1 MSELPKSVHEGSKY
15 ITKKKDCIVPDF
27 SNVSGTYIED
37 ITMRMTFIANRIND
51 LTSQLNVAAVSY
63 MDDIANERECYIRKL
78 KENITDFEAEKRWP

>member
-1 MSELPKSVHEGSKY
+1 MSELPKSVQKVRN
-15 ITKKKDCIVPDF
+15 CMVPDF
-27 SNVSGTYIED
+27 SNVSGTTIED